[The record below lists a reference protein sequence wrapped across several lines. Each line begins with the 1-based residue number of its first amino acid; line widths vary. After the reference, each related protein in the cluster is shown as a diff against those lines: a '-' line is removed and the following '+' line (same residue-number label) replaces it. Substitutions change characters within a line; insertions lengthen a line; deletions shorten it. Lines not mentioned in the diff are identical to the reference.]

1 LERFQNF
8 KLFVKDFRSP
18 REGQVLGGAE
28 QAEFD
33 GMLHMKTSG
42 ELFKVCMEKIVI
54 FQHVFKIEK
63 MSSEISW
70 KIGIFLSSGDFLLPQ
85 S

>member
-1 LERFQNF
+1 
-8 KLFVKDFRSP
+8 
-18 REGQVLGGAE
+18 
-28 QAEFD
+28 
-33 GMLHMKTSG
+33 MKTSG

-63 MSSEISW
+63 MSSKIFQ
-70 KIGIFLSSGDFLLPQ
+70 KIGIFLGSGGFPAAPILGEAMNVKPGMHG